1 MAPHRGVV
9 VRVRIKQSSVNG
21 WDIEVWHWWWPF
33 WIEQRR
39 WLSEKDAIAFAKIL
53 KDPMI
58 VEIK

>member
-1 MAPHRGVV
+1 M
-9 VRVRIKQSSVNG
+9 RVRIKQSSVNG